1 MVLRASLLTERASK
15 KDLGNFSM
23 HIAVVGLSHHTAPV
37 EIREKLSI
45 PEQNMEGSLKALKA
59 DEQVLEVSILSTCN
73 RLEIYTLVKNPET
86 GINAINDFLS
96 TYSGLEKE
104 SLSPHLFNFHQE
116 EAVAHLMKVAAGLD
130 SLVLG
135 EGQILSQV
143 KKMLRLGQDYQ
154 SMGPILNRL
163 LTQAVSTGKR
173 VRTETNLGT
182 GAVSISSAAVE
193 LAQLKLGQ
201 LSGEDK
207 LFTLETEIVGVVGAG
222 RMSRLLLQ
230 HLQAK
235 GCNGVMLLNRTRE
248 RAEALAADFP
258 ELPINCHLLSSLN
271 QCLSSCSLVFTSTAT
286 EEPIIDASRLNSIK
300 RSNFLRLIDI
310 GVPRNISADVDGI
323 AGVESHDVD
332 DLQEVVSRN
341 QEARQQ
347 VALKAEALLKEEG
360 RLFLEWWDS
369 LEAVPTINL
378 LRASLESVRRE
389 ELQKA
394 LSRMGPD
401 FSARERKVVEALSK
415 GIINKIL
422 HTPVTKLRAPQTR
435 IERQKALGVVETLFD
450 LSSSQD

>member
-1 MVLRASLLTERASK
+1 
-15 KDLGNFSM
+15 M
-23 HIAVVGLSHHTAPV
+23 HIAVVGLSHRTAPV
-37 EIREKLSI
+37 EVREKLSI
-45 PEQNMEGSLKALKA
+45 SDQSMEQALKSLKGN
-59 DEQVLEVSILSTCN
+59 EQVLEVSILSTCN
-73 RLEIYTLVKNPET
+73 RLEIYTLLRHPEL
-86 GINAINDFLS
+86 GLDAVRDFLKGH
-96 TYSGLEKE
+96 SGLEE
-104 SLSPHLFNFHQE
+104 DHLLPHLFTFNQE
-116 EAVAHLMKVAAGLD
+116 DAVAHLMRVAAGLD

-143 KKMLRLGQDYQ
+143 KKMLRLGQEHH

-173 VRTETNLGT
+173 VRSETNLGT

-201 LSGEDK
+201 SQGKDQLVS
-207 LFTLETEIVGVVGAG
+207 LEPEQVAVVGAG

-235 GCNGVMLLNRTRE
+235 GCSKLILINRTRP
-248 RAEALAADFP
+248 RAESLASDFP
-258 ELPINCHLLSSLN
+258 ELDVECRLLDELDH
-271 QCLSSCSLVFTSTAT
+271 CLSTCSLVFTSTASD
-286 EEPIIDASRLNSIK
+286 EPIIDASRLKNLSLNS
-300 RSNFLRLIDI
+300 LRLIDI
-310 GVPRNISADVDGI
+310 GVPRNIAADVDGLS
-323 AGVESHDVD
+323 GVESHDVD

-341 QEARQQ
+341 QEARQ
-347 VALKAEALLKEEG
+347 KIAEEAEGLLKEEG

-369 LEAVPTINL
+369 LEAVPTINQ
-378 LRASLESVRRE
+378 LRATLEAIRGE

-422 HTPVTKLRAPQTR
+422 HTPVTQLRAPQAR
-435 IERQKALGVVETLFD
+435 SDRKQALKVVESLFNLNLPD
-450 LSSSQD
+450 ETK